1 MYALPAL
8 LCTLLPLSSSVGP
21 APAHVDKPTA
31 GQNAAAQAIGG
42 GGRYSLQTQLHA
54 APHGLTAAR
63 YSLQARVEASGPRLL
78 LAAACSDGDALFA
91 NGFETVVV
99 RASRSALR

>member
-8 LCTLLPLSSSVGP
+8 LCTLLPLSSSAGS
-21 APAHVDKPTA
+21 APAHANEPAV
-31 GQNAAAQAIGG
+31 GQNAAALAIGG
-42 GGRYSLQTQLHA
+42 GGRYSLRTQLHA

-63 YSLQARVEASGPRLL
+63 YSLQARVEPAGPRLL
-78 LAAACSDGDALFA
+78 LAAACSDGDDLFA

-99 RASRSALR
+99 RASGSALR